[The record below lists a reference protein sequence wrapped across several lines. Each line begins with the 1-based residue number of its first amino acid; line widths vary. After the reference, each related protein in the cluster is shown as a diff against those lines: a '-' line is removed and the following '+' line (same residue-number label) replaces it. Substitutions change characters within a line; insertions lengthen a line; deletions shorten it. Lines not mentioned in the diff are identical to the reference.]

1 MLVFLF
7 NYFTPY
13 SLLIT
18 VEKEDKILVLRGIM
32 GVVSGVLSFI
42 LLNNEVIAL
51 LIPLITYALS
61 VGIVYGIIRGFNL
74 TKWDLLGRGVSI
86 LLASW
91 LLIFVILYN
100 V

>member
-1 MLVFLF
+1 
-7 NYFTPY
+7 
-13 SLLIT
+13 
-18 VEKEDKILVLRGIM
+18 M

>member
-1 MLVFLF
+1 
-7 NYFTPY
+7 
-13 SLLIT
+13 
-18 VEKEDKILVLRGIM
+18 M

-74 TKWDLLGRGVSI
+74 TK
-86 LLASW
+86 
-91 LLIFVILYN
+91 
-100 V
+100 

>member
-1 MLVFLF
+1 
-7 NYFTPY
+7 
-13 SLLIT
+13 

-32 GVVSGVLSFI
+32 GVVSGVFSFI

>member
-1 MLVFLF
+1 M
-7 NYFTPY
+7 
-13 SLLIT
+13 
-18 VEKEDKILVLRGIM
+18 EKEDKILVLRGIM

-61 VGIVYGIIRGFNL
+61 VGIVYGTIRGFNL

>member
-1 MLVFLF
+1 
-7 NYFTPY
+7 
-13 SLLIT
+13 

>member
-32 GVVSGVLSFI
+32 GVMSGVLSFI

>member
-1 MLVFLF
+1 M
-7 NYFTPY
+7 
-13 SLLIT
+13 
-18 VEKEDKILVLRGIM
+18 EKEDKILVLRGIM
-32 GVVSGVLSFI
+32 GVVSGVFSFI

>member
-1 MLVFLF
+1 
-7 NYFTPY
+7 
-13 SLLIT
+13 
-18 VEKEDKILVLRGIM
+18 M
-32 GVVSGVLSFI
+32 GVVSGALSFI

>member
-1 MLVFLF
+1 M
-7 NYFTPY
+7 
-13 SLLIT
+13 
-18 VEKEDKILVLRGIM
+18 EKEDKILVLRGIM

>member
-32 GVVSGVLSFI
+32 GVVSGALSFI

>member
-1 MLVFLF
+1 M
-7 NYFTPY
+7 
-13 SLLIT
+13 
-18 VEKEDKILVLRGIM
+18 EKEDKILVLRGIM
-32 GVVSGVLSFI
+32 GVVSGALSFI

>member
-1 MLVFLF
+1 
-7 NYFTPY
+7 
-13 SLLIT
+13 
-18 VEKEDKILVLRGIM
+18 M
-32 GVVSGVLSFI
+32 GVVSGVFSFI